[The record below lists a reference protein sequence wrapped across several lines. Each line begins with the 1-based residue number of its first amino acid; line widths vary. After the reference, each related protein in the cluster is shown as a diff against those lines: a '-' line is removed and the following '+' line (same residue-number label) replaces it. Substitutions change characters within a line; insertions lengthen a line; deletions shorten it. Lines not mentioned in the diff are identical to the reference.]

1 MDNGFFEA
9 LAALGS
15 ENGVDTTVLVEKVKT
30 AMLKAA
36 RKSYPDSEENFA
48 VRV

>member
-15 ENGVDTTVLVEKVKT
+15 ENGVDTTVLVEKVVGQHGFSFCNPYT
-30 AMLKAA
+30 
-36 RKSYPDSEENFA
+36 RP
-48 VRV
+48 